1 MHLFSFS
8 IILSKSPLLTIV
20 KYLEELAIILFTD
33 IIKLKVDLKQGSS
46 KQGIISLNAR
56 GELFKDITKELK

>member
-1 MHLFSFS
+1 
-8 IILSKSPLLTIV
+8 
-20 KYLEELAIILFTD
+20 LEELAIILFTD

-46 KQGIISLNAR
+46 KQGIISLNAI